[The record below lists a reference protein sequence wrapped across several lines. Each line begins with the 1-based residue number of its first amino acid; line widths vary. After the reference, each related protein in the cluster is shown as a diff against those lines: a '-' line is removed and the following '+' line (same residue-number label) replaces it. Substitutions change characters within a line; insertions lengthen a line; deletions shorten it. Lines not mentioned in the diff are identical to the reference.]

1 MESNVVLMIVF
12 RYIFQSP
19 HRKWSTLKPS
29 PRRGY
34 TREHPKVVWCVWQC
48 EALTQRCMRRNIAAL
63 TTRLPHK
70 FLLVPRPLF
79 KAPTRLAKSPKTE
92 AKLAEPGKTQ
102 LELSWGGQTEVAQK
116 RSREIRHSEHMIDGL
131 SPRHKS
137 MAGLIKS
144 IRGFR
149 DPMYH

>member
-34 TREHPKVVWCVWQC
+34 TREHPKVVWCVW
-48 EALTQRCMRRNIAAL
+48 AMRGFD
-63 TTRLPHK
+63 P
-70 FLLVPRPLF
+70 
-79 KAPTRLAKSPKTE
+79 
-92 AKLAEPGKTQ
+92 
-102 LELSWGGQTEVAQK
+102 EVY
-116 RSREIRHSEHMIDGL
+116 EIRHSEHIIDGL